1 MRRHAQVRRY
11 LAAFDTARLP
21 QVFTDAVVIGS
32 GVAALRAAL
41 EMAPAVQ
48 VTLITKSRLA
58 ESNSFYAQ
66 GGIAAA
72 IAPPDTVESHMA
84 DTLTTGCGLSNE
96 SVVRQIVSA
105 APDCVRELIDW
116 GAAFDRSG
124 AEIAVGRE
132 GGHSAPRI
140 LHARGDETGKEI
152 TSTLLERARKTESI
166 DIRESTFAVDFL
178 TADRAVVGVLA
189 WHATQGALAIRAA
202 RTVLATGGIGRI
214 YRETTNPEVATGDG
228 LAMAYRAGATLA
240 DMEFVQF
247 HPTTLYLAGASRHL
261 ISETVRGEGGRLLD
275 KAGRPFMHEYH
286 PMGDLAPR
294 DVVSRSIIE
303 HMRRTGETHVFLDVT
318 HLGPEARKRFPGIA
332 KACLQFG
339 IDISKDRIPVRPSAH
354 YMIGGAK
361 VDMTGRTS
369 LEGLFACG
377 EVSSTGL
384 HGANRLG
391 SNSLLEGL
399 VYGRIVGR
407 EIVEELKGAG
417 NGAARNS
424 PHRIRS
430 DVVRS
435 ARGELNLGDVHNSL
449 RSLMWRNVGIV
460 RDAEDLAEA
469 DGLIEF
475 WQSYVLDK
483 VFSQP
488 AGWELQNMLTLGRLI
503 AHAAYVRTET
513 RGVHYRADH
522 PQRDDAN
529 WQRHILMAR
538 DRDLRIE

>member
-1 MRRHAQVRRY
+1 
-11 LAAFDTARLP
+11 
-21 QVFTDAVVIGS
+21 
-32 GVAALRAAL
+32 
-41 EMAPAVQ
+41 
-48 VTLITKSRLA
+48 
-58 ESNSFYAQ
+58 
-66 GGIAAA
+66 
-72 IAPPDTVESHMA
+72 
-84 DTLTTGCGLSNE
+84 
-96 SVVRQIVSA
+96 
-105 APDCVRELIDW
+105 
-116 GAAFDRSG
+116 
-124 AEIAVGRE
+124 
-132 GGHSAPRI
+132 
-140 LHARGDETGKEI
+140 
-152 TSTLLERARKTESI
+152 
-166 DIRESTFAVDFL
+166 
-178 TADRAVVGVLA
+178 
-189 WHATQGALAIRAA
+189 
-202 RTVLATGGIGRI
+202 
-214 YRETTNPEVATGDG
+214 
-228 LAMAYRAGATLA
+228 
-240 DMEFVQF
+240 
-247 HPTTLYLAGASRHL
+247 
-261 ISETVRGEGGRLLD
+261 
-275 KAGRPFMHEYH
+275 
-286 PMGDLAPR
+286 MGDLAPR
-294 DVVSRSIIE
+294 DIVSRSIIE

-332 KACLQFG
+332 KACSQFG

-369 LEGLFACG
+369 LDGLFACG

-407 EIVEELKGAG
+407 EIVGELKGAG